1 MTAQDGK
8 VTYLPVILPGM
19 DGGPPPR
26 MFDGE
31 PDVMGVPHV
40 ARLLDVDAQ
49 TVRREIQRGRLR
61 ASRVGTRVRITKT
74 ALLDYLGE
82 GPRNDK

>member
-1 MTAQDGK
+1 MTAQDGRI
-8 VTYLPVILPGM
+8 TYLPVMLSGA
-19 DGGPPPR
+19 DAAPPLR

-40 ARLLDVDAQ
+40 AGLLDVDAQ
-49 TVRREIQRGRLR
+49 TIRREIQRGRLR

-82 GPRNDK
+82 GAVQ